1 MRARSCLLH
10 PTFALHLRSSIG
22 GCVPPGQPALGC
34 DAARPQVARVVQ
46 PTSHAHPP
54 ALELVCEGPLPPART
69 RRAHPGAP
77 RLRRHRRRERLGL
90 RDVVHW
96 TERHRVPALDAR
108 ELHRERGERTRGSVV
123 SPRVPSPCTLFTMMS
138 PGGRSL
144 PRRSPI
150 AHSTIS
156 SPTGSVRISY
166 FLTWHR
172 LTCTRSVPHARPT
185 HAHPAR
191 RQ

>member
-1 MRARSCLLH
+1 MCARSRLLH
-10 PTFALHLRSSIG
+10 PTLALQPRSSTG
-22 GCVPPGQPALGC
+22 RCVPPGQPALGC

-46 PTSHAHPP
+46 PASHTCTPT
-54 ALELVCEGPLPPART
+54 LGPVRERSLPRARA
-69 RRAHPGAP
+69 RRAHPGAR